1 MSHPMANA
9 KTTPIPP
16 NAIKQAIFVEV
27 LGHPYVKKSNQRVQM
42 RGRHPVKVNTPNYN
56 AWAKSARKQIN
67 DRVIKPANPI
77 DYPVN
82 LKCRFFVR
90 TRGAVD
96 LSALYEG
103 IQDILVEL
111 KILADDEWKIVASH
125 DGSGVEWDPDR
136 PRMEITITRRDDI
149 VLPPPPA
156 KKKKKETNPDET
168 SPF

>member
-9 KTTPIPP
+9 KTTPIPAG
-16 NAIKQAIFVEV
+16 AIQQAIFVEI

-42 RGRHPVKVNTPNYN
+42 RGRKPVKVNTKNYN
-56 AWAKSARKQIN
+56 EWARSARRQI
-67 DRVIKPANPI
+67 DERVIKPAQPI
-77 DYPVN
+77 DYPIN
-82 LKCRFFVR
+82 LKCRFYMT

-103 IQDILVEL
+103 IQDILVEK
-111 KILADDEWKIVASH
+111 KILADDNWKIVASH

-149 VLPPPPA
+149 VLPPPPT